1 MSHDGHLCST
11 FEVGDDVTL
20 VTTTQEEWQMSN
32 ENPWVSAAADESPLP
47 AAWFSPVPAEPSED
61 HSDQGVSQPEETY
74 TPPGVTGPTV
84 PQRGVQPPEVLL
96 PVRAVTAG
104 PALWV
109 VGAHGGAGESTIAA
123 MDDGWS
129 AAEHAWPSLEGGAP
143 AVCLLVA
150 RTHVSGLLAAQRALT
165 QWASSSAGPSAQC
178 VGLLL
183 LADRPEKKTPKA
195 ITDLISHVA
204 GGAPRLWRIDWVE
217 DWRLG
222 DVDARPPRSVAK
234 VLRDLHGL
242 SPAPAGDDSSER
254 KLGHDGSDQSRAH
267 AS

>member
-1 MSHDGHLCST
+1 MT
-11 FEVGDDVTL
+11 R
-20 VTTTQEEWQMSN
+20 
-32 ENPWVSAAADESPLP
+32 ENPWVSASNESPLP
-47 AAWFSPVPAEPSED
+47 AAWFSPGPAEPFED
-61 HSDQGVSQPEETY
+61 HPDVTTSQPEEPWTA
-74 TPPGVTGPTV
+74 PVVTGPTS
-84 PQRGVQPPEVLL
+84 PQHGVQPPEVLL
-96 PVRAVTAG
+96 PVRAAAAG
-104 PALWV
+104 PSLWV

-123 MDDGWS
+123 MDDRWA

-178 VGLLL
+178 IGLLL
-183 LADRPEKKTPKA
+183 LADRAEKKTPQA

-204 GGAPRLWRIDWVE
+204 GGAPRLWRLGWVE
-217 DWRLG
+217 EWRLG
-222 DVDARPPRSVAK
+222 DLDARPHRSVAK

-242 SPAPAGDDSSER
+242 SPAPAGDDTSER
-254 KLGHDGSDQSRAH
+254 ENGHVGSDQSRAH